1 MKNRLTL
8 ATPKVA
14 YRNPRNEIMKKPEL
28 QTVTAKF
35 KSIEFTS
42 NEDETK
48 RLIIKTDD
56 GTVTLTDTQ
65 AVQLNNFMNAAANLN
80 NSFYD

>member
-1 MKNRLTL
+1 
-8 ATPKVA
+8 
-14 YRNPRNEIMKKPEL
+14 MKKPEL

-48 RLIIKTDD
+48 RLIIKT
-56 GTVTLTDTQ
+56 VTLTDTQ